1 MEGKPRDS
9 WRKRQIKFLYFS
21 LILVG
26 LANTLARLEVATTV
40 MPHTVADTKAGAGAL
55 VVGANTAP
63 KRRMSMWLYCQRKR
77 DHAAGNA
84 ALITLKLSLNAVKT
98 VDVCIYGPV

>member
-21 LILVG
+21 LISVG
-26 LANTLARLEVATTV
+26 LAYTLARLEVATTV
-40 MPHTVADTKAGAGAL
+40 MPHTVADPKAGAGAL

-63 KRRMSMWLYCQRKR
+63 KAG
-77 DHAAGNA
+77 AAPPGASKKKDVNV
-84 ALITLKLSLNAVKT
+84 AVLPKKERPR
-98 VDVCIYGPV
+98 GW